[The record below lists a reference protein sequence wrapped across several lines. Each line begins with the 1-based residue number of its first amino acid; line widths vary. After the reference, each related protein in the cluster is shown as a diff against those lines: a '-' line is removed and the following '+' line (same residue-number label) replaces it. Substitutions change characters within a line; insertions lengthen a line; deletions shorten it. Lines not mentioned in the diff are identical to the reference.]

1 MPSKIYVETSV
12 ISYLTSR
19 PGRDVIV
26 LAQQEISRQWWAERE
41 RHGQCFISDYVLL
54 EIQRGD
60 SLAAQNRRQFV
71 QGLSVLSG
79 DTKIEQLAQELL
91 QHSALPP
98 AAQLDALHIAT
109 ATVYE
114 MDYVLTWNCKHIA
127 NASKRHIIEKVC
139 EDQGYRAPILTTP
152 LELMEN

>member
-1 MPSKIYVETSV
+1 MTSKIYVETSV
-12 ISYLTSR
+12 ISYLASR

-26 LAQQEISRQWWAERE
+26 LAQQEISRQWWSERE

-60 SLAAQNRRQFV
+60 AHAAQNRNHLV
-71 QGLSVLSG
+71 QGLSVLTGSV
-79 DTKIEQLAQELL
+79 KIEELAEQLL
-91 QHSALPP
+91 QGSALPA

-114 MDYVLTWNCKHIA
+114 MEYVLTWNCKHIA
-127 NASKRHIIEKVC
+127 NASKRHIIEKIC
-139 EDQGYRAPILTTP
+139 QDQGYRPPILTTP

>member
-79 DTKIEQLAQELL
+79 STKIEQLAQELL
-91 QHSALPP
+91 QRSALPS
-98 AAQLDALHIAT
+98 AA
-109 ATVYE
+109 
-114 MDYVLTWNCKHIA
+114 
-127 NASKRHIIEKVC
+127 
-139 EDQGYRAPILTTP
+139 
-152 LELMEN
+152 